1 MKVCIQTDNPQE
13 HPGADEIVVGSPL
26 PGMTEDE
33 FAALARKILV
43 VVPHRSSEGIHEGIC
58 IHWGLWARY
67 GLRVAEV
74 KDPHGGFI
82 EVVRAGIVR
91 TFLDY
96 RRVKPEIEYLVM
108 IDNDQRIEWDAPWR
122 LARHGV
128 PVSTGVVCGY
138 TEEKGIFAC
147 FTVKNPSGAAYF
159 PTLKHTGIMPAEGLI
174 EVHQCGTGLLCIH
187 HSVLDQFIACGEIP
201 FYIPEEIRKQA
212 ATTGDLRKS
221 EDICFADLCEQY
233 GFKRYADLSVQAVH
247 YKNIG
252 ISWPHDKLDHA
263 LAPSDWIVQPHD
275 GT

>member
-1 MKVCIQTDNPQE
+1 VQVTIQTDNPHQHE
-13 HPGADEIVVGSPL
+13 GAEQVVVGSPL

-43 VVPHRSSEGIHEGIC
+43 CVPYRSAEGVHPGIC
-58 IHWGLWARY
+58 MHWGMWGRF
-67 GLRVAEV
+67 GLRMATI

-82 EVVRAGIVR
+82 EIVRAGIVR

-96 RRVKPEIEYLVM
+96 RKQVPEVEYLIM
-108 IDNDQRIEWDAPWR
+108 IDNDQGIEWDAPWR
-122 LARHGV
+122 LARHAL
-128 PVSTGVVCGY
+128 PVVTGVVCGY

-159 PTLKHTGIMPAEGLI
+159 PTMKHTTIMPSEGVV

-187 HSVLDQFIACGEIP
+187 HSVLDQFAACNEIP
-201 FYIPEEIRKQA
+201 FYIPEEIRRES
-212 ATTGDLRKS
+212 ATTGDLRRS
-221 EDICFADLCEQY
+221 EDICFADLCEKY
-233 GFKRYADLSVQAVH
+233 GIKRYADLSVQAVH

-252 ISWPHDKLDHA
+252 LAWPHDKLVSMPVA
-263 LAPSDWIVQPHD
+263 EWIVQPHD